1 MQKKIWW
8 LGLLLA
14 LLLLGTAT
22 ASAAVRVATGMGA
35 DERAAVHAAMRAAVE
50 AEVGVYVD
58 SRTRVQN
65 YRVLADSI
73 YTQAEGY
80 IASYEIV
87 RSENIGG
94 VQRVT
99 IRADVRSEQIEAQ
112 TASLAQR
119 KAVIGAN
126 LEDPRVAV
134 IAVDRNGREYPAL
147 SAVLVHALQDEG
159 FSRLIDLHT
168 AQAGAR
174 EAALAL
180 ANSDGSVDLGWL
192 SALCGQVPCD
202 YLVRVQVQR
211 DVESLDAVL
220 PGLHKTYITC
230 AAALVNTSTG
240 EITWT
245 GTADGQS
252 SHWYAGAESEA
263 VAQAAQALAPQL
275 ASAAYGKAANP
286 QQHLRLHIPQAR
298 LGSLAAARDTLG
310 ALPGVQ
316 HVFVRGLTQGIY
328 TIDLDYDGT
337 ASDFVNTLQQAGY
350 TVTHFTAESV
360 IVQ

>member
-1 MQKKIWW
+1 MRKFW
-8 LGLLLA
+8 LCAA
-14 LLLLGTAT
+14 LLVAVVLGNVAT
-22 ASAAVRVATGMGA
+22 VSAAVRTAVGMGA
-35 DERAAVHAAMRAAVE
+35 DERSALHAAMRAAVE

-80 IASYEIV
+80 IASYDILK
-87 RSENIGG
+87 SENIGG

-112 TASLAQR
+112 TASLQQR

-134 IAVDRNGREYPAL
+134 IAVDQTGREYPAL
-147 SAVLVHALQDEG
+147 SSVLVSALQAEG

-174 EAALAL
+174 EAALSL
-180 ANSDGSVDLGWL
+180 VHSDGTVDLGWL
-192 SALCGQVPCD
+192 AALCGQVPCE

-211 DVESLDAVL
+211 DTESLDAVL

-230 AAALVNTSTG
+230 AASLVNTSTG

-245 GTADGQS
+245 GTAQGTS

-263 VAQAAQALAPQL
+263 VQQAAEGLAPQL
-275 ASAAYGKAANP
+275 ASAAYNKAANP
-286 QQHLRLHIPQAR
+286 QQHVHLHIPQTR
-298 LGSLAAARDTLG
+298 LGSIAAARETLG

-337 ASDFVNTLQQAGY
+337 ASDLVNTLQPAGY
-350 TVTHFTAESV
+350 TVTHFTVESV
-360 IVQ
+360 IVG